1 MADNTEQFAN
11 QAQDATRAM
20 FGAAQGLGETQ
31 MKILQRLG
39 EIQQSMMQQTYEAA
53 NEQMQLLSRIRDPR
67 EFASAQ
73 AELVKNHGQRYT
85 DSMKQVVDDLAQAWQ
100 EYGDRLEKTGD
111 DAAGVAQQ
119 TASTTKAAAKKAP
132 QSEKNA

>member
-11 QAQDATRAM
+11 QAQDATRKM

-39 EIQQSMMQQTYEAA
+39 EIQQNIMKQTYEAA
-53 NEQMQLLSRIRDPR
+53 NEQLQLISRIRDPR

-73 AELVKNHGQRYT
+73 AELVKSHGQKYA
-85 DSMKQVVDDLAQAWQ
+85 DNINQVVDSLAQAWQ
-100 EYGDRLEKTGD
+100 EYGDKLENTMD
-111 DAAGVAQQ
+111 DAAGEAQR
-119 TASTTKAAAKKAP
+119 TASTAKAATDKA
-132 QSEKNA
+132 QRSGKSS

>member
-53 NEQMQLLSRIRDPR
+53 NEQMQLLTRIRDPR

-73 AELVKNHGQRYT
+73 ADLVKNHGQRYT
-85 DSMKQVVDDLAQAWQ
+85 DSIKQVVDDLAQAWQ
-100 EYGDRLEKTGD
+100 EYGDRLENTKDTATGE
-111 DAAGVAQQ
+111 AQK
-119 TASTTKAAAKKAP
+119 TASAAKDATKAP
-132 QSEKNA
+132 RSGKNT